1 MATAE
6 RLAETFFAAADAVE
20 AAGTVPVEHLDL
32 LAANGFYGLFGPP
45 DLGGVAE
52 REAWRTIEVL
62 ASGCL
67 STAFVFTQHHSA
79 VKAVSVSPL
88 CSAYLEPMCRGEV
101 RAGLALGGLRPGPP
115 LMRAQTTS
123 DGYRFTGEAPWVT
136 GWGLVD
142 VVHVAARD
150 EDDTIVWALLPAVAS
165 ATLTVEPLEMLAVTA
180 SGTVTLRFDGH
191 PVPAGTVT
199 GTLPYAEWPA
209 RDAAGLRLNGSL
221 ALGLA
226 ERCRLSL
233 TDDALAAALARD
245 IDAARSALDAA
256 SPEYLPAARA
266 AASDLALRAAGTLLT
281 AVGARGIV
289 AGQTAQR
296 LLREAGFLLVFGSR
310 PPIRADLLRRLA
322 RTP

>member
-1 MATAE
+1 
-6 RLAETFFAAADAVE
+6 
-20 AAGTVPVEHLDL
+20 
-32 LAANGFYGLFGPP
+32 
-45 DLGGVAE
+45 
-52 REAWRTIEVL
+52 
-62 ASGCL
+62 
-67 STAFVFTQHHSA
+67 
-79 VKAVSVSPL
+79 
-88 CSAYLEPMCRGEV
+88 
-101 RAGLALGGLRPGPP
+101 
-115 LMRAQTTS
+115 
-123 DGYRFTGEAPWVT
+123 
-136 GWGLVD
+136 
-142 VVHVAARD
+142 
-150 EDDTIVWALLPAVAS
+150 
-165 ATLTVEPLEMLAVTA
+165 MLAVTA
-180 SGTVTLRFDGH
+180 SRTVTLRFDGH

-226 ERCRLSL
+226 DRCRLLL
-233 TDDALAAALARD
+233 TDGALAAALARD
-245 IDAARSALDAA
+245 IDAGRSALDAA

>member
-1 MATAE
+1 
-6 RLAETFFAAADAVE
+6 
-20 AAGTVPVEHLDL
+20 
-32 LAANGFYGLFGPP
+32 
-45 DLGGVAE
+45 
-52 REAWRTIEVL
+52 
-62 ASGCL
+62 
-67 STAFVFTQHHSA
+67 
-79 VKAVSVSPL
+79 
-88 CSAYLEPMCRGEV
+88 YLEPMCRGEV

-115 LMRAQTTS
+115 LMRAHATP

-150 EDDTIVWALLPAVAS
+150 ENDTIVWALLPAVAS

-180 SGTVTLRFDGH
+180 SRTVTLRFDGH

-245 IDAARSALDAA
+245 IDAGRSALDAA

-266 AASDLALRAAGTLLT
+266 AASELALRAAATLLT

-296 LLREAGFLLVFGSR
+296 
-310 PPIRADLLRRLA
+310 
-322 RTP
+322 